1 MAAGNKCT
9 LLSQPQPPERCFFS
23 LQILQIS
30 PSPFSCCSRN
40 PGPAQRAG
48 PRWVRAAA
56 CHVGCCT
63 ARRLGAWG
71 CADPIEPPSWAVL
84 TPLNPPPLP
93 PAASNPLEAPACAR
107 LDLLPELCVLG
118 QLKNLPRRGRGAGG
132 DLCSGYFP
140 GLAGVYGLNSPVTSP
155 SAFSRSKG
163 WGFECLK
170 TAGFC

>member
-1 MAAGNKCT
+1 MYAPLPAAAAGVMLFFLADFPNFPLLTSPAAPVT
-9 LLSQPQPPERCFFS
+9 LALHKERGCGGCGQ
-23 LQILQIS
+23 L
-30 PSPFSCCSRN
+30 
-40 PGPAQRAG
+40 PAM
-48 PRWVRAAA
+48 WAAA
-56 CHVGCCT
+56 RPEGWG
-63 ARRLGAWG
+63 LGAVLT
-71 CADPIEPPSWAVL
+71 PLNPPSWAVL
-84 TPLNPPPLP
+84 TPLNLPPLP

-107 LDLLPELCVLG
+107 LGLLLELCVLG